1 MKEFQDKLV
10 AIEASL
16 NRMDLPHSPANLYEP
31 IHYFLSLGGKRI
43 RPLFTILCAELY
55 GIPIKESMPGA
66 LSLELFHNFTLIHDD
81 IMDKA
86 PVRRGLATVHEKW
99 NTNIAI
105 LSGDVLMMQSFRLL
119 EHYDANKYKRLLTLL
134 QKTAVEVCEGQQLD
148 MDFEGE
154 NEVLEKD
161 YIEMIRLK
169 TSVLLGCSCAFGGII
184 GDASEEDIQALY
196 GFGEQLGIAFQIQD
210 DLLDAFG
217 DSSKVGKQS
226 GGDILCDKKTILFTT
241 FQSKANTQE
250 KLQFEEFRR
259 LEGLEKIEQIKG
271 LYLNTGVHAYCLDK
285 QRFHLKNALDFLEK
299 LSVSY
304 SKESLL
310 KIADYMI
317 QRVH

>member
-1 MKEFQDKLV
+1 M
-10 AIEASL
+10 
-16 NRMDLPHSPANLYEP
+16 
-31 IHYFLSLGGKRI
+31 
-43 RPLFTILCAELY
+43 LFR
-55 GIPIKESMPGA
+55 S
-66 LSLELFHNFTLIHDD
+66 
-81 IMDKA
+81 
-86 PVRRGLATVHEKW
+86 
-99 NTNIAI
+99 
-105 LSGDVLMMQSFRLL
+105 
-119 EHYDANKYKRLLTLL
+119 
-134 QKTAVEVCEGQQLD
+134 
-148 MDFEGE
+148 
-154 NEVLEKD
+154 
-161 YIEMIRLK
+161 
-169 TSVLLGCSCAFGGII
+169 
-184 GDASEEDIQALY
+184 
-196 GFGEQLGIAFQIQD
+196 QIQD

-241 FQSKANTQE
+241 FQSKASTQE

-259 LEGLEKIEQIKG
+259 LEGLGKIEQIKG